1 MSKMNIATIL
11 SWLLIGLIAGWLA
24 SLVMGTN
31 SRQGMITDIVL
42 GVLGAVVGG
51 YVFSILGLFGTG
63 LLYTILVATIGA
75 VILIWLKHLLV
86 R

>member
-1 MSKMNIATIL
+1 MNIATIL

-51 YVFSILGLFGTG
+51 YVFSILCLFCT
-63 LLYTILVATIGA
+63 
-75 VILIWLKHLLV
+75 
-86 R
+86 

>member
-1 MSKMNIATIL
+1 MNIATIL

-51 YVFSILGLFGTG
+51 YVFSVLGLFGTG

>member
-1 MSKMNIATIL
+1 MNIATIL